1 MTTISFPGSA
11 AKRRCSRLVGSGW
24 KTYSRMLHA
33 FSEQPGYR
41 LIYDRGVLEI
51 MSLRL
56 EHDEAGRF
64 LCLVVQMLTEELGL
78 PFKAGGGVTLRR
90 QFLRRG
96 IEADECFWI
105 ANAPRMAGVQR
116 LNLRTDPLPDL
127 AIEVDVSRRSLN
139 RLGIYAALR
148 VPEVWRLDGATL
160 MFHSLVARG
169 TYLAVPASLSFPLLA
184 PADLL
189 GFVQL
194 ARQATD
200 TNVVL
205 RQFRAWV
212 RQRLTGQST
221 PPSAGGTGGSPA
233 VP

>member
-1 MTTISFPGSA
+1 MTTVSLPGPI
-11 AKRRCSRLVGSGW
+11 AKRRCSRLVGIEW
-24 KTYSRMLHA
+24 KTYTRLLHA

-51 MSLRL
+51 MSPSL

-64 LCLVVQMLTEELGL
+64 LCLLVQVLTEELGL

-105 ANAPRMAGVQR
+105 ANAPRMAGVRQ
-116 LNLRTDPLPDL
+116 LNLRTDPPPDL

-148 VPEVWRLDGATL
+148 VQEVWRLDGATL
-160 MFHSLVARG
+160 MFHALVARG
-169 TYLAVPASLSFPLLA
+169 TYLAVPTSLSFALVT
-184 PADLL
+184 PADVL

-194 ARQATD
+194 ARQASD
-200 TNVVL
+200 TNVVI

-212 RQRLTGQST
+212 RQRQAGQN
-221 PPSAGGTGGSPA
+221 PPPNARGSPL